1 MQRII
6 FIIFVCLIL
15 GGCGSLLRSTYTPPA
30 TTIPD
35 QWAATDANGTSADV
49 AQWPTGFGDPELS
62 RLVKL
67 ALERNNNLAA
77 ATLRVRQAQLKA
89 GLAQDDLLP
98 NLSANVGSNHDKS
111 LKGGD
116 WSTTYSANFGVSYEA
131 DLWGKLSRTFDAAQ
145 WEAVA
150 TEEDRLSTALAL
162 TGTTMKLYWQI
173 AYRNVR
179 LDLSNR
185 NIESAE
191 KTLEL
196 MLAQV
201 RFGAASLLKVSQA
214 EQDLASLK
222 ADHQSLVQQR
232 QEDINALAVLFDMPP
247 GKIMADPGQL
257 TDATLPAIPAGLPAE
272 LLGRRPDLRAAELR
286 LRKLLANTDA
296 ARASFYPALSLTG
309 SLGSSSRELVN
320 ILENPL
326 LALASSVA
334 FPFLNWNNLQL
345 NQKVTQAEYD
355 EAVINFRQTLYE
367 AMAEVENA
375 LSNHRNLTEQ
385 GKHLEENVKAARE
398 VERIYEIQ
406 YQSGYGTLKDWLD
419 AQDTRR
425 TAEKSMA
432 ENMYNRLTNFVT
444 LYQALGGE
452 PAKTEQDRANR
463 PHG

>member
-1 MQRII
+1 M
-6 FIIFVCLIL
+6 F
-15 GGCGSLLRSTYTPPA
+15 
-30 TTIPD
+30 
-35 QWAATDANGTSADV
+35 
-49 AQWPTGFGDPELS
+49 
-62 RLVKL
+62 
-67 ALERNNNLAA
+67 
-77 ATLRVRQAQLKA
+77 ATL
-89 GLAQDDLLP
+89 
-98 NLSANVGSNHDKS
+98 S
-111 LKGGD
+111 
-116 WSTTYSANFGVSYEA
+116 
-131 DLWGKLSRTFDAAQ
+131 
-145 WEAVA
+145 
-150 TEEDRLSTALAL
+150 
-162 TGTTMKLYWQI
+162 
-173 AYRNVR
+173 
-179 LDLSNR
+179 LSNR

-196 MLAQV
+196 MLAQE
-201 RFGAASLLKVSQA
+201 RFGATSALKVSQA
-214 EQDLASLK
+214 KQDLASLK

-247 GKIMADPGQL
+247 GKIMADPRQL

-296 ARASFYPALSLTG
+296 ARASFYPALSITG
-309 SLGSSSRELVN
+309 SLGSSSKELVN

-326 LALASSVA
+326 LALASNVA

-355 EAVINFRQTLYE
+355 EAVINFRQTLHE

-385 GKHLEENVKAARE
+385 GKHLGENVKAARE

-425 TAEKSMA
+425 TAEKTLA
-432 ENMYNRLTNFVT
+432 ENIYNRLTNFVT

-452 PAKTEQDRANR
+452 PAKTEQDRATR
-463 PHG
+463 PQG